1 LNLRENLDEDEMGE
15 KQENLKGFMRAATD
29 SQLYVGAC

>member
-1 LNLRENLDEDEMGE
+1 MKKELDEDEMGE